1 MRLTDAQKA
10 RVLASGAETRP
21 GGSLTRKDGEWLV
34 VWHINYDD
42 LVDPYRKVA
51 PAARWRA
58 QVVSSVTPDGVWF
71 RPEGQ
76 GKTRSLAIAEAL
88 AF

>member
-1 MRLTDAQKA
+1 MRLTDTQKA
-10 RVLASGAETRP
+10 RVLASGSETRP

-34 VWHINYDD
+34 VWHLTYDD

-51 PAARWRA
+51 PAQRWRA
-58 QVVSSVTPDGVWF
+58 QVVSSVDADGVWF

-76 GKTRSLAIAEAL
+76 GRTRSNAIAAAL
-88 AF
+88 A